1 MNKKK
6 LNISMDRREEL
17 KKIQSKASAFRDFI
31 SRGNVVDMAVGVIIG
46 SAFGKIVSS
55 LVDNILMPFIGILI
69 GGIDFTSLTLKI
81 NDAIIAYGVF
91 LQSIIDFLI
100 IAASIFVMMKILN
113 KFEHKKKKEE
123 VKEVKKTDEVLLLE
137 EIRDLLKKN
146 TKKDK

>member
-1 MNKKK
+1 M
-6 LNISMDRREEL
+6 L
-17 KKIQSKASAFRDFI
+17 KEFKEFI
-31 SRGNVVDMAVGVIIG
+31 SRGNVMDMAVGVIIG

>member
-1 MNKKK
+1 M
-6 LNISMDRREEL
+6 L
-17 KKIQSKASAFRDFI
+17 KEFKEFI
-31 SRGNVVDMAVGVIIG
+31 SRGNVMDMAVGVIIG

-55 LVDNILMPFIGILI
+55 LVDNVLMPFIGILI

-81 NDAIIAYGVF
+81 NDATIAYGIF

-100 IAASIFVMMKILN
+100 IAASIFIMMKILN

-123 VKEVKKTDEVLLLE
+123 VKEVKKSDEVLLLE

>member
-1 MNKKK
+1 M
-6 LNISMDRREEL
+6 L
-17 KKIQSKASAFRDFI
+17 KEFKEFI

-81 NDAIIAYGVF
+81 NDATIAYGVF

>member
-1 MNKKK
+1 M
-6 LNISMDRREEL
+6 L
-17 KKIQSKASAFRDFI
+17 KEFKEFI
-31 SRGNVVDMAVGVIIG
+31 SRGNVMDMAVGVIIG

-55 LVDNILMPFIGILI
+55 LVDNVLMPFIGILI

-81 NDAIIAYGVF
+81 NDATIAYGVF

>member
-1 MNKKK
+1 M
-6 LNISMDRREEL
+6 L
-17 KKIQSKASAFRDFI
+17 KEFKEFI
-31 SRGNVVDMAVGVIIG
+31 SRGNVMDMAVGVIIG

-137 EIRDLLKKN
+137 EIRDLLNKN

>member
-1 MNKKK
+1 M
-6 LNISMDRREEL
+6 L
-17 KKIQSKASAFRDFI
+17 KEFKEFI
-31 SRGNVVDMAVGVIIG
+31 SRGNVMDMAVGVIIG

-81 NDAIIAYGVF
+81 NDATIAYGVF